1 MSFVDMREWIARLD
15 KEGELRRITAEVDW
29 DRELGAIARR
39 GGIDKPIER
48 RLLLHRAV

>member
-29 DRELGAIARR
+29 DR
-39 GGIDKPIER
+39 
-48 RLLLHRAV
+48 